1 MGNLFGIIFVRP
13 LGLILAGIFS
23 LVQNYAVALILFTIL
38 VKLILLPF
46 MYKQKKG
53 MKKMN
58 KVQVESQI
66 IQRRYAKNKE
76 KANEEIQK
84 LYEREGVNPMS
95 SCLLSFITLPIM
107 MGLYYAVRQP
117 LTYMMGLAPSTI
129 TEIAKALGSD
139 PEAVTGINGQIELAK
154 LANDNWESVSHF
166 ASEGLTRIDF
176 NFLGIDLSATPHFTA
191 LNALW
196 LIPIISGIT
205 ALLSSLIM
213 RNMQNKMNPEAAKNA
228 NPQMNGT
235 MNSMLIMMP
244 LMQIWIAFTLP
255 ASMGLYWIT
264 NNIFTMLQEV
274 VLTGYIEL
282 FGKAEDTVEEKE
294 RKSREAAHQQR
305 LQEHEAQVQSGEQ
318 QEYRGAKSANVSKKK
333 LKALE
338 AEQKRLKDKETAE
351 RAAQIK
357 AAKEAARRAGLPED
371 DETN

>member
-66 IQRRYAKNKE
+66 IQKRYAKNKE

-154 LANDNWESVSHF
+154 LANDNWESVSQF
-166 ASEGLTRIDF
+166 ASQGLTRIDF